1 VAFADPFAAAL
12 ARGVDLGRAR
22 AGTRRRR
29 PSPCAASASSDLDQ
43 LGKPSGHLRDLP
55 IPRLQLRGLARHDDG
70 QLVAGHLL
78 RRGHPKIEP
87 PPSRSPADRHAPF
100 VDPIQ
105 DQVIGAGVLVH
116 SG

>member
-1 VAFADPFAAAL
+1 MLQPREL
-12 ARGVDLGRAR
+12 GGQRLVDLH
-22 AGTRRRR
+22 
-29 PSPCAASASSDLDQ
+29 Q
-43 LGKPSGHLRDLP
+43 LRELTSHRSDLP
-55 IPRLQLRGLARHDDG
+55 IPRRELPDQLLTRGLH
-70 QLVAGHLL
+70 